1 MLKDGT
7 PSTNRECKYFSNCS
21 AGQYIST
28 KGTST
33 TDRKCKACFNGQ
45 FSTNKN
51 EDDCALMT
59 TCIANQY
66 ILKDGTTSTNR
77 ECKYFTNCSA
87 GQYISTKGTS
97 TTDRKCKICNQAG
110 TGTDKPNSTE
120 CDDCPSGKYNDLQV
134 KPKGICKQCPQG
146 QFAKEKKSKQCVK
159 CPGNPPCLGRGDC
172 DNKIGACINCKDGWT
187 GKACEICT
195 SPWLKFNGECTSCE
209 PEYDKINGNCLEKCA
224 GNEFRREK
232 DNKCTVYLYVTILR
246 YIGYVGASLSAC
258 ALLYKF
264 YIFIKLKRNGKL
276 RKDLGVVKG
285 FLAVIVYGG
294 KGDHIIVPNDD
305 NTMEENLLG
314 EEERISD
321 DDDMLEMPT
330 VRESFSE
337 ILNTAGLSKYKPK
350 FAKHGIQS
358 TSHLDDIVEEDLEEL
373 GLSGFQRR
381 QFKKAVTNV

>member
-1 MLKDGT
+1 MFTALFIVT
-7 PSTNRECKYFSNCS
+7 IIIIIISIIITNNII
-21 AGQYIST
+21 ISHRAI
-28 KGTST
+28 K
-33 TDRKCKACFNGQ
+33 
-45 FSTNKN
+45 
-51 EDDCALMT
+51 
-59 TCIANQY
+59 
-66 ILKDGTTSTNR
+66 
-77 ECKYFTNCSA
+77 
-87 GQYISTKGTS
+87 
-97 TTDRKCKICNQAG
+97 
-110 TGTDKPNSTE
+110 
-120 CDDCPSGKYNDLQV
+120 CDDCPIGTFNNNH
-134 KPKGICKQCPQG
+134 KGICKQCPTG

-159 CPGNPPCLGRGDC
+159 CPGNPPCAGRGDC
-172 DNKIGACINCKDGWT
+172 DNKIGTCINCKDGWT

-246 YIGYVGASLSAC
+246 YIGYVGGSLSAC

-276 RKDLGVVKG
+276 RKDLGFVKG
-285 FLAVIVYGG
+285 FLAVIAYGG
-294 KGDHIIVPNDD
+294 KGDHIIVSNDD
-305 NTMEENLLG
+305 NNNTMEENLLG

-337 ILNTAGLSKYKPK
+337 ILNTAGLSKYKSK

-358 TSHLDDIVEEDLEEL
+358 TSHLDDIIEEDLEEL

-381 QFKKAVTNV
+381 QFNKAATNVKKKKEMQQNDGNNSTDNGVIVANDTNNKEESSKNNADVKKEKK